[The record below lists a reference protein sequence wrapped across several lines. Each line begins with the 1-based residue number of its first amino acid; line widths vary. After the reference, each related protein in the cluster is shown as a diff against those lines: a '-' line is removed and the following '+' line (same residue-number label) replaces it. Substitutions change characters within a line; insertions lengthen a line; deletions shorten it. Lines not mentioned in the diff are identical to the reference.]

1 MAKSARFDNS
11 AWSAV
16 CLYPGRVD
24 VARVKRQRDAK
35 PQVEVLESYER
46 AKGDKVALASLGKRF
61 GLKKARCTTLLG
73 SGEYQ
78 VLQIDAPQATDP
90 EERKAEIGARL
101 GGMVDMPLAHATIDA
116 VEIPTAELAP
126 GRPKNAY
133 AVVAGNAAIAPKVVL
148 FHEAGVGL
156 AAIDIPELAQ
166 RNIAALCEQPN
177 RGLAF
182 LAFGE
187 QDGLLTFTCNGELYL
202 HRHIEI
208 GLAQLLTDDLDRRSS
223 LFDRIGLELQRS
235 LDSFDRTYG
244 FIPVG
249 RVLLGP
255 YAEAQALQGFLRDYL
270 SMQVD
275 VLDLA
280 DVLDF
285 PSVPELKR
293 PERQAQC
300 LLTLGAALRE
310 EGGAS

>member
-1 MAKSARFDNS
+1 MAKSAQIDNS
-11 AWSAV
+11 GWSAV

-24 VARVKRQRDAK
+24 VARVRRLRDGK

-46 AKGDKVALASLGKRF
+46 GKGDKVALSSLGKRF

-73 SGEYQ
+73 NGEYQ
-78 VLQIDAPQATDP
+78 LLQIDAPQATEP
-90 EERKAEIGARL
+90 AERRAELAAKV
-101 GGMVDMPLAHATIDA
+101 GGMIDTPVAHATLDA
-116 VEIPTAELAP
+116 IEIPTAALAP

-156 AAIDIPELAQ
+156 EAIDIPELAQ

-202 HRHIEI
+202 HRHIEV
-208 GLAQLLTDDLDRRSS
+208 GLAQLLTDDLDKRSG

-235 LDSFDRTYG
+235 LDNFDRTYG

-249 RVLLGP
+249 RLLLGP
-255 YAEAQALQGFLRDYL
+255 YREAQALQGFLRDYL
-270 SMQVD
+270 SMPVD
-275 VLDLA
+275 ALDLA
-280 DVLDF
+280 EVLDF
-285 PSVPELKR
+285 PAVPELKR
-293 PERQAQC
+293 PDRQAQC
-300 LLTLGAALRE
+300 LLTLGAALRD
-310 EGGAS
+310 